1 LLGSWPSCEVIFG
14 CKADYY
20 EKKLVVLESSFCKMT
35 DYVYEFDIVGFGVF
49 DLEMTNG

>member
-1 LLGSWPSCEVIFG
+1 LQGWLLWEEISGSW
-14 CKADYY
+14 
-20 EKKLVVLESSFCKMT
+20 VLFCKMT